1 MNRLG
6 FLVGIAFGFVIAGA
20 GLHEY
25 DTIHDMLLLQDI
37 HVYLILASGVGTAMP
52 LLWLMQKRRVKT
64 PLGGSIELYNAKV
77 ERKNV
82 FGGMTF
88 GTSWAVA
95 GTCPAPAIAMATGG
109 GFLAVFVIA
118 GLGAGLWLRDAVTGG
133 GGLRSLIQIFKK
145 APGQP
150 DAISET

>member
-6 FLVGIAFGFVIAGA
+6 FLVVIAFGFAIAGA

-25 DTIHDMLLLQDI
+25 GTIHDMLLLRDI

-52 LLWLMQKRRVKT
+52 LLWLMQRRRVKT
-64 PLGGSIELYNAKV
+64 PLGGTIELYNAKI
-77 ERKNV
+77 EKKNV

-88 GTSWAVA
+88 GTGWAVA
-95 GTCPAPAIAMATGG
+95 GTCPASVIPMATGG

-118 GLGAGLWLRDAVTGG
+118 SLGASLWLRDAVTGG
-133 GGLRSLIQIFKK
+133 SGLKNLSQIFKK
-145 APGQP
+145 APQQP
-150 DAISET
+150 DTISET

>member
-6 FLVGIAFGFVIAGA
+6 FLVGIAFGFAIAGA

-25 DTIHDMLLLQDI
+25 DTIHGMLLLRDI

-52 LLWLMQKRRVKT
+52 LLWLMQRRRVKT
-64 PLGGSIELYNAKV
+64 PLGGTIELYNAKV
-77 ERKNV
+77 EKKNV

-88 GTSWAVA
+88 GTGWAVA

-118 GLGAGLWLRDAVTGG
+118 GLGR
-133 GGLRSLIQIFKK
+133 
-145 APGQP
+145 
-150 DAISET
+150 

>member
-6 FLVGIAFGFVIAGA
+6 FLVGIAFGFAIAGA

-25 DTIHDMLLLQDI
+25 DTIHGMLLLRDI

-52 LLWLMQKRRVKT
+52 LLWLMQRRRVN
-64 PLGGSIELYNAKV
+64 PPGGTIELYNAKV
-77 ERKNV
+77 EKKNV

-88 GTSWAVA
+88 GTGWAVA

-109 GFLAVFVIA
+109 GFLAVFMIA

-133 GGLRSLIQIFKK
+133 SGLKSLSQIFKK
-145 APGQP
+145 APQQP
-150 DAISET
+150 DTISET

>member
-6 FLVGIAFGFVIAGA
+6 FLVGIAFGLAIAGA

-25 DTIHDMLLLQDI
+25 DTIHDMLLLRDI

-52 LLWLMQKRRVKT
+52 LLWLMQRRRVKT
-64 PLGGSIELYNAKV
+64 PLGGTIELYNAKI
-77 ERKNV
+77 EKKNV

-88 GTSWAVA
+88 GTGWAVA
-95 GTCPAPAIAMATGG
+95 GTCPASVIPMATGG

-133 GGLRSLIQIFKK
+133 SGLKSLSQIFKK
-145 APGQP
+145 APQQP
-150 DAISET
+150 DTISET